1 MDNPTAPTRPRKRNR
16 YIWLACDECRRR
28 KVKCSGDRPCQRCDM
43 LALSCTY
50 EQGPQ
55 HNNHDGSMKQTVDD
69 MQATIAS
76 MQGQIASIMCQMSR
90 NSCPRP
96 APAVEPVSVGANSD
110 MPPPDPLFLITLDE
124 AVRYIDIYNQ
134 AVSQTYPVVDG
145 EFVLSHARAVW
156 DPAAQVH
163 ESGLLQS
170 RDTAMLRAILAVGI
184 VVDNGHQRR
193 EMTDLLFQGV
203 KSALDEQL
211 FHSAANT
218 SGVVLFTLAS
228 FYFFYLS
235 QELQA
240 WRMISSA
247 TRLVLELRLHTKE
260 GWDSLDAPTRDLCTR
275 IFWSV
280 YILDQRLSSANNVPF
295 SLHDSDFERSVP
307 APASAE
313 YPYFTTM
320 VEYSRLCSKVHTF
333 LAPYTRGNDDR
344 IDSAKS
350 EFLHYQIE
358 QWYDHLPKDLKFN
371 IQEPEGSSSVAY
383 PLRALLY
390 LRRNQLRTLIERP
403 RLHSTMAIMED
414 SARARAIIET
424 ANDTIR
430 ALVHINNASAMYQSQ
445 PVALDYFLASAL
457 SVHLHAACHG
467 PPDFAPLC
475 YTQFMEAVEL
485 VKSLP
490 RGFESVRLQTLVKTT
505 GNLVRARGL
514 APLDA
519 RHSPSGEGSSLAIE
533 LCNLFGATMA
543 NGNANQA
550 YCRGMSRGVALDG
563 VGEGDLAGWL
573 ESGGPVSL
581 DALPLLGHDELASI
595 FGDLR

>member
-1 MDNPTAPTRPRKRNR
+1 
-16 YIWLACDECRRR
+16 
-28 KVKCSGDRPCQRCDM
+28 
-43 LALSCTY
+43 
-50 EQGPQ
+50 
-55 HNNHDGSMKQTVDD
+55 
-69 MQATIAS
+69 
-76 MQGQIASIMCQMSR
+76 MQGQIASIMCQMSG
-90 NSCPRP
+90 NPCPRP

-110 MPPPDPLFLITLDE
+110 MPHNKHTAPPDPLFLISLDD
-124 AVRYIDIYNQ
+124 AVRYIEVYNQ
-134 AVSQTYPVVDG
+134 TVSQTYPVVDG
-145 EFVLSHARAVW
+145 EFVLSHARAIW

-163 ESGLLQS
+163 GGGLLQS
-170 RDTAMLRAILAVGI
+170 RETAMLRAILAVGI

-193 EMTDLLFQGV
+193 EMADLLFQGV

-218 SGVVLFTLAS
+218 SGVILFTLAS

-307 APASAE
+307 APVKLLHFHIYRAPALELTGSQASAE

-320 VEYSRLCSKVHTF
+320 VEYSHLCSKVHTF

-358 QWYDHLPKDLKFN
+358 QWYDHLPEDLKFN
-371 IQEPEGSSSVAY
+371 VQEPEGSSTVAY

-403 RLHSTMAIMED
+403 RLHSPMAIMED
-414 SARARAIIET
+414 SARARAVIET

-430 ALVHINNASAMYQSQ
+430 ALVHINKASAMYQSQ
-445 PVALDYFLASAL
+445 PVALDYFLASAF

-514 APLDA
+514 APMDA

-533 LCNLFGATMA
+533 LSKLFGATMA

-550 YCRGMSRGVALDG
+550 SCRGMSRGVALDG
-563 VGEGDLAGWL
+563 VGEADLAGWL
-573 ESGGPVSL
+573 EGGGPVSL